1 MRAAATIVAAHGAE
15 AICLSEARQ
24 FVSTLHRVTFGQ
36 AQSFF
41 EPYFLSFCVH
51 KNEHQKLN
59 GLLSQWRA
67 YGRGSGYAIVFDT
80 KALCEL
86 LAKEAE
92 TYMYAPV
99 NIGDVIYDGD
109 SQGFLEEFDELLT
122 EIQRSIHEI
131 WFAKPADLKDLYTRF
146 VGSVSRFKD
155 QGFAEEQEVRAALS
169 PWSAEIIEAIKLE
182 QPDDYEKHK
191 GKQVKEVRFRAGMV
205 PYIAVEAV
213 GGRLPISGVV
223 VGPHRE
229 KNWRLR
235 VLERFLKMKEI
246 DVPVTVSATPFV

>member
-1 MRAAATIVAAHGAE
+1 M
-15 AICLSEARQ
+15 
-24 FVSTLHRVTFGQ
+24 
-36 AQSFF
+36 
-41 EPYFLSFCVH
+41 
-51 KNEHQKLN
+51 
-59 GLLSQWRA
+59 
-67 YGRGSGYAIVFDT
+67 FDA
-80 KALCEL
+80 KLCEL

-155 QGFAEEQEVRAALS
+155 QDLRKSRVRADHVALG
-169 PWSAEIIEAIKLE
+169 AEIIEAIKLE
-182 QPDDYEKHK
+182 QPDDLYEKHK

-213 GGRLPISGVV
+213 AAGCLYIRRGSRPTS
-223 VGPHRE
+223 PE
-229 KNWRLR
+229 KNRRLR
-235 VLERFLKMKEI
+235 VLQNASLK
-246 DVPVTVSATPFV
+246 

>member
-1 MRAAATIVAAHGAE
+1 MAAE

-59 GLLSQWRA
+59 GLLS
-67 YGRGSGYAIVFDT
+67 SGVRTVVDQDT
-80 KALCEL
+80 RSCLTLRLCEL

-182 QPDDYEKHK
+182 QPDELYEKHK

-213 GGRLPISGVV
+213 GGRLP
-223 VGPHRE
+223 PYQA
-229 KNWRLR
+229 W
-235 VLERFLKMKEI
+235 
-246 DVPVTVSATPFV
+246 